1 MSDVVDPGRQVAVV
15 TGGGRGLGRAFA
27 RALAGAGAAVA
38 VIARSAA
45 ELAET
50 AALIERSG
58 GVAHAFPADVT
69 DASAITGCLA
79 EIERRLGPV
88 GLLVNNAGALGPL
101 GPVAETDIADW
112 WQALDVN
119 LRGPVLC
126 TRAVLPGMIARR
138 HGRIVNVASGAGA
151 RAIAHFSAYVV
162 SKTALLR
169 FTECV
174 AIETRPAGVAV
185 FALGP
190 GTVRTA
196 LAEHSLASP
205 EGRTWLPWFRAIF
218 DEGRDLPPERP
229 ARLLLALASGRY
241 DALSGCYLTVFDDLD
256 AILARAD
263 AVEREKLHVLRV
275 DTAMKAP

>member
-1 MSDVVDPGRQVAVV
+1 M
-15 TGGGRGLGRAFA
+15 
-27 RALAGAGAAVA
+27 ALV
-38 VIARSAA
+38 
-45 ELAET
+45 
-50 AALIERSG
+50 ERSG

-69 DASAITGCLA
+69 DAAATGERLA

-88 GLLVNNAGALGPL
+88 DLLVNNAGVLRPL

-119 LRGPVLC
+119 LRGPLLC
-126 TRAVLPGMIARR
+126 TRAVLPGMIACRR
-138 HGRIVNVASGAGA
+138 GRIVNVASGAGA
-151 RAIAHFSAYVV
+151 RAIEHFSAYVV

-174 AIETRPAGVAV
+174 AAEARPAGVAV

-196 LAEHSLASP
+196 LAEHSLTSP
-205 EGRTWLPWFRAIF
+205 EGRKWLPWFRTIF

-229 ARLLLALASGRY
+229 AQLLMALASGRY

-263 AVEREKLHVLRV
+263 AVAARSSTCCASKRRRNR
-275 DTAMKAP
+275 ASRRRS

>member
-1 MSDVVDPGRQVAVV
+1 MSDVVDLGRPVAVV

-50 AALIERSG
+50 VALVERSG

-69 DASAITGCLA
+69 DAAATGERIA

-88 GLLVNNAGALGPL
+88 DLLVNNAGVLGPL
-101 GPVAETDIADW
+101 VAETDIADW

-119 LRGPVLC
+119 RRGPLLC

-138 HGRIVNVASGAGA
+138 CGRIVNVASGAGA
-151 RAIAHFSAYVV
+151 RAIEHFSACVV

-174 AIETRPAGVAV
+174 AAEARPAGVAV

-196 LAEHSLASP
+196 LAEHSLTSP
-205 EGRTWLPWFRAIF
+205 EGRKWLPWFRTIF

-229 ARLLLALASGRY
+229 AQLLMALASGRY
-241 DALSGCYLTVFDDLD
+241 DALSGCSITVFDDLD

-263 AVEREKLHVLRV
+263 AVAREKLHVLRV
-275 DTAMKAP
+275 EAAVKPG